1 MFSASLIFTMP
12 TLPFEQQPLGRG
24 GPLQQTTDA
33 SSSKFGSGVKGELVE
48 KFLAD
53 RLGNL

>member
-33 SSSKFGSGVKGELVE
+33 SSSRFGSGVKGELVE